1 MWRARASPSATR
13 IRVRSA
19 CSRARRPTCSR
30 RAAVSTP
37 GPRATRRP
45 PTCAIS
51 SPFSALR
58 TWSSSTPRDWLSAS
72 RARPHRWRK
81 RVKRS
86 RIWSPP
92 SPEETLM
99 TVRKIQQVIPG
110 MPASDGAGVKLIRS
124 LGAANHLRADPF
136 LMLDAFSS
144 ENPDDYVAGFPS
156 HPHRGFETVTYLL
169 DGHMLH
175 EDHLGNRGNL
185 KSGGVQWMTAG
196 RGIVHS
202 EMPQQE
208 NGRMR
213 GFQLWINL
221 PAKEKMK
228 PAGYRDIQPSE
239 IPTVKIDGGEVKVV
253 AGRFRGTTGPA
264 QGGATDPTYW
274 DVSLSQGKTF
284 SEEFKSD

>member
-1 MWRARASPSATR
+1 MQPAGTLNALLCDNLSGEAEMTDRSVAR
-13 IRVRSA
+13 VLK
-19 CSRARRPTCSR
+19 
-30 RAAVSTP
+30 
-37 GPRATRRP
+37 G
-45 PTCAIS
+45 
-51 SPFSALR
+51 
-58 TWSSSTPRDWLSAS
+58 
-72 RARPHRWRK
+72 
-81 RVKRS
+81 
-86 RIWSPP
+86 
-92 SPEETLM
+92 
-99 TVRKIQQVIPG
+99 Q
-110 MPASDGAGVKLIRS
+110 PASDGGGVRLTRVIS
-124 LGAANHLRADPF
+124 PNQGLDPF
-136 LMLDAFSS
+136 LLLDEFDSAEAS
-144 ENPDDYVAGFPS
+144 DYIAGFPA
-156 HPHRGFETVTYLL
+156 HPHRGFETVTYML

-175 EDHLGNRGNL
+175 EDHLGNRGDL